1 MTANEI
7 RTTAREA
14 TVALLEDV
22 LTANEAVQ
30 FADASYAIRQEV
42 DGVEVWTEIT
52 VKTKAYKATK
62 VNPAFDPFEAAEVWK
77 IERAEKEAD
86 RLAKEAE
93 KARKKKAKTEGEE

>member
-7 RTTAREA
+7 RVTAREA

-22 LTANEAVQ
+22 LTANDAVQ

-62 VNPAFDPFEAAEVWK
+62 VNPAFDPFEAAEVWRSEK
-77 IERAEKEAD
+77 ELKAAEKLE
-86 RLAKEAE
+86 KEAE
-93 KARKKKAKTEGEE
+93 KARKKAAKEKEE